1 MDCQGQKTDKRLQSG
16 SLSEVFIDEIKV
28 FVKAGD
34 GGNGCVSFRREKY
47 VPRGGPDGG
56 DGGNGGNIIFKA
68 TKNKST
74 LINFHFNPHIKA
86 EKGSHG
92 KGSDLHG
99 KNGKDKIMQVP
110 LGTLVYFPDSSALVV
125 DLKEDGQ
132 EFCVARGGKG
142 GRGNAR
148 FKSSAYRVPRN
159 AEKGMAGE
167 ERWLRL
173 ELKLLADVGLVGFPN
188 AGKSTLISKI
198 SKANPKIA
206 DYPFTTL
213 HPNLG
218 VVVLNDEKSFVVADI
233 PGLIEGAHEGV
244 GLGGKFLK
252 HIERT
257 KILVYL
263 LDING
268 YEGKDTI
275 ENLKSLRNELK
286 SYNSELLKRPQ
297 IVVINKIDLFPSFP
311 LTDSLEDKEGMKNRK
326 EIVKNLKERI
336 KKICRSKVLAISAV
350 TGEGTGELIK
360 SLGEMLS
367 KNKK

>member
-16 SLSEVFIDEIKV
+16 CLSEVFIDETKI

-110 LGTLVYFPDSSALVV
+110 LGTLVYYPDSSALVV

-148 FKSSAYRVPRN
+148 FKSSANRVPRN

-198 SKANPKIA
+198 SKAKPKIA

-233 PGLIEGAHEGV
+233 PGLIEGAHDGV
-244 GLGGKFLK
+244 GLGVKFLK

-286 SYNSELLKRPQ
+286 SYNLELLKKPQ
-297 IVVINKIDLFPSFP
+297 IVVINKIDLFHSSSVIEPR
-311 LTDSLEDKEGMKNRK
+311 EEEQGVKGREK
-326 EIVKNLKERI
+326 IVKDLKAEI
-336 KKICRSKVLAISAV
+336 KKTCRAKVFAISAV
-350 TGEGTGELIK
+350 TGEGTKEMLKG
-360 SLGEMLS
+360 LGEMLED
-367 KNKK
+367 KRF

>member
-1 MDCQGQKTDKRLQSG
+1 M
-16 SLSEVFIDEIKV
+16 SEVFIDEIKV

-47 VPRGGPDGG
+47 VPRGGPNGG
-56 DGGNGGNIIFKA
+56 DGGNGGSIIFKT

-110 LGTLVYFPDSSALVV
+110 VGTLVYELGSSTLLA

-132 EFCVARGGKG
+132 EFCVARGGRG

-148 FKSSAYRVPRN
+148 FKSSVNRAPRN
-159 AEKGMAGE
+159 AEDGEAGE

-198 SKANPKIA
+198 SKAKPKIA

-218 VVVLNDEKSFVVADI
+218 VVVLNSEKSFVVADI
-233 PGLIEGAHEGV
+233 PGLIDGAHEGV
-244 GLGGKFLK
+244 GLGLKFLK

-257 KILVYL
+257 KILIYL
-263 LDING
+263 VDING
-268 YEGKDTI
+268 YEGKDAV
-275 ENLKSLRNELK
+275 ENLRSLRNELK
-286 SYNSELLKRPQ
+286 SYNSELLKKPQ
-297 IVVINKIDLFPSFP
+297 IVVINKIDLFPSF
-311 LTDSLEDKEGMKNRK
+311 SVIESHEEKQGMKNR
-326 EIVKNLKERI
+326 EEVVKDLKARI
-336 KKICRSKVLAISAV
+336 KKICRSKVLAISAA
-350 TGEGTGELIK
+350 TGEGIKELIK
-360 SLGEMLS
+360 NLGEMLS
-367 KNKK
+367 KNKRKDSRI